1 MNGKPGLTAT
11 LENKEHR
18 PAEMESYRIPQAGL
32 EETASAS
39 QAAGVQVH
47 TTTCSSAATW
57 SPEPGQ
63 PGSVTH
69 ISVPRVWVGIFFTL
83 LLPQV
88 QPFFNSCL
96 NDCLRHAVT
105 VFCPDIPKT
114 SGRRETVVAGIH
126 GS

>member
-1 MNGKPGLTAT
+1 MSGKPGLTAT
-11 LENKEHR
+11 LEKKEHR

-69 ISVPRVWVGIFFTL
+69 ICSQSVGRHL
-83 LLPQV
+83 LHPSAPPGPALLQQLP
-88 QPFFNSCL
+88 
-96 NDCLRHAVT
+96 
-105 VFCPDIPKT
+105 
-114 SGRRETVVAGIH
+114 E
-126 GS
+126 